1 MRILIFIVA
10 LGAIQ
15 IPAARAQN
23 DLESQVKAAFLF
35 KFAYFVDW
43 PAAAFNDSAAPLVIG
58 ILGRNS
64 FGDAL
69 EGMVRDKKVKGRQ
82 VEVKRFSGYEGLGV
96 CHILFI
102 GSGMKDS
109 LREVLKQLDGT
120 SILTVG
126 EHKRFASAGGMI
138 QFVMRDGMVR
148 FAMQPEAARRAGLR
162 LGAKLLKLAEI
173 VKE

>member
-1 MRILIFIVA
+1 MFIVV

-15 IPAARAQN
+15 LSTARAQS
-23 DLESQVKAAFLF
+23 DLKSQVKAAFLF

-43 PAAAFNDSAAPLVIG
+43 PAAAFNDPAAPLVIG
-58 ILGRNS
+58 ILGEDF

-69 EGMVRDKKVKGRQ
+69 EKMVRGKKVKGRQ
-82 VEVKRFSGYEGLGV
+82 VEIRRFSEYEEVGV

-109 LREVLKQLDGT
+109 LKETLKQLDGT
-120 SILTVG
+120 NILTVG
-126 EHKRFASAGGMI
+126 EHKRFARAGGMI

-148 FAMQPEAARRAGLR
+148 FAIQPEAARRAGLR